1 MTLLCQLSVHCET
14 QLRFNPVN
22 PTLLRKTLSACA
34 PAVPTSAIE
43 RIVTECGGD
52 LRHAL
57 KCLELEALVTKERDT
72 SKVRKKPAKRS
83 KKSSVDSIVNGFGS
97 DDDRRERSS
106 RHRVSSRKDEFLS
119 TLHALG
125 KLLYAKR
132 DPSGNL
138 ECDPDAVM
146 ETAPFDAT
154 TASSFLSENCPAF
167 FDDITD
173 LAVAMETFSDADV
186 LEGSGWRS
194 RRVRVAFHC
203 VS

>member
-1 MTLLCQLSVHCET
+1 
-14 QLRFNPVN
+14 
-22 PTLLRKTLSACA
+22 
-34 PAVPTSAIE
+34 
-43 RIVTECGGD
+43 
-52 LRHAL
+52 
-57 KCLELEALVTKERDT
+57 
-72 SKVRKKPAKRS
+72 
-83 KKSSVDSIVNGFGS
+83 
-97 DDDRRERSS
+97 
-106 RHRVSSRKDEFLS
+106 
-119 TLHALG
+119 
-125 KLLYAKR
+125 LYAKR

-167 FDDITD
+167 FEDITD

-203 VS
+203 VSLLCVRFLIGFGCARFVVLDGHVPRKLCGKHCRSSSDCL